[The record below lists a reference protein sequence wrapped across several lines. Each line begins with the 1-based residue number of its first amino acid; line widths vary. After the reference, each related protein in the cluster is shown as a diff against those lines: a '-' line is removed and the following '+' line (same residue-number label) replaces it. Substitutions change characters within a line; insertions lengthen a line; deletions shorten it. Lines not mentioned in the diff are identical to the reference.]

1 MKTETLQELKKLLAK
16 DDVAKLPIEPE
27 ASSLNSQHWEIVDYK
42 VGEKASDYFWLDIED
57 AIVQGK
63 GKDAKK
69 LAMVM
74 ETFCKYVIMR
84 PMIEK
89 LIEGN
94 EKLKKL
100 LKLILKDYEAMEKL
114 FIKLDMKNSLKDTRE
129 TIEYIS
135 KFIEEMEICK
145 EKDKNITD

>member
-16 DDVAKLPIEPE
+16 DDVAKLPIEPR
-27 ASSLNSQHWEIVDYK
+27 ASSLNSRHWEIVDLYTD
-42 VGEKASDYFWLDIED
+42 GYFWLDVED

-63 GKDAKK
+63 GKDAEN

-74 ETFCKYVIMR
+74 ETFCRYVIMR

-89 LIEGN
+89 LIEGD
-94 EKLKKL
+94 EKLKEL
-100 LKLILKDYEAMEKL
+100 LKLILKDYKAMEKL

-135 KFIEEMEICK
+135 KFIEEIENDIYSK
-145 EKDKNITD
+145 